1 MRVAAAVVAARAGRA
16 SGVGEEGFARRMAAV
31 MRPQE

>member
-1 MRVAAAVVAARAGRA
+1 MRVAAAEEAAKAGRA
-16 SGVGEEGFARRMAAV
+16 SGVRENGFARRMAAV